1 MTNSDRRLPVAAAI
15 RDAYRFTFEHLGA
28 IIGLIWLPMIIGTV
42 LGFFIKQ
49 RAYLIFANAL
59 ASGNDARL
67 GPAMLGLLFYGL
79 AFLLLTAMMAVPVT
93 ELALGKRQSGTL
105 ARFAFGPAEWRLFK
119 SSLGLMA
126 FLMASL
132 VVAAL
137 VLKLAVPAAMQM
149 GAAVFANLFMAA
161 WLLFLAMRLGFLMPA
176 IAVSEDAAILPR
188 SWKLSAGNFW
198 ALLAV
203 MLGAVGPVL
212 LLAALVEMLIQGQA
226 GITPGLPGPASMMA
240 AQLNSAS
247 QNMPLTAG
255 LDFLMAPLVMGQM
268 LGAAAA
274 AYRALAGRDNPLAPD
289 GR

>member
-161 WLLFLAMRLGFLMPA
+161 WLLFLAMRLGFLMPT

-226 GITPGLPGPASMMA
+226 GITPGLQGPASMMA

>member
-1 MTNSDRRLPVAAAI
+1 MTRIPVADSI
-15 RDAYRFTFEHLGA
+15 RAAYRFTFEHLGA

-42 LGFFIKQ
+42 LGFFVKQ

-67 GPAMLGLLFYGL
+67 GPALLGLLFYGL
-79 AFLLLTAMMAVPVT
+79 AFMLLTAMMAVPVT

-126 FLMASL
+126 FLLSSL
-132 VVAAL
+132 VLATLASRLAVPPAAQAGVAAL
-137 VLKLAVPAAMQM
+137 
-149 GAAVFANLFMAA
+149 ANLFMAG
-161 WLLFLAMRLGFLMPA
+161 WLLFFAMRLGFLMPA
-176 IAVSEDAAILPR
+176 IAVSEDAPILPR

-203 MLGAVGPVL
+203 ILGAVGPVL
-212 LLAALVEMLIQGQA
+212 LLAGLVEMLIQGPA
-226 GITPGLPGPASMMA
+226 AIAPGLQGPAPMMA

-274 AYRALAGRDNPLAPD
+274 AYRALAGKDNPLVSD

>member
-1 MTNSDRRLPVAAAI
+1 MTRLPVADSI
-15 RDAYRFTFEHLGA
+15 RAAYRFTFEHLGA

-42 LGFFIKQ
+42 LGFFVKQ

-132 VVAAL
+132 VLAAL
-137 VLKLAVPAAMQM
+137 VSKLAVPPAMQM
-149 GAAVFANLFMAA
+149 GAAAFANLFMAG
-161 WLLFLAMRLGFLMPA
+161 WLLFFAMRLGFLMPA
-176 IAVSEDAAILPR
+176 IAVSEDAPILPR
-188 SWKLSAGNFW
+188 SWKLSGGNFW

-203 MLGAVGPVL
+203 MLGAVGPVGSAMARNRTWAA
-212 LLAALVEMLIQGQA
+212 LAAMSSMGRAMVVR
-226 GITPGLPGPASMMA
+226 PA
-240 AQLNSAS
+240 
-247 QNMPLTAG
+247 P
-255 LDFLMAPLVMGQM
+255 QM
-268 LGAAAA
+268 RNHSGSL
-274 AYRALAGRDNPLAPD
+274 
-289 GR
+289 

>member
-226 GITPGLPGPASMMA
+226 GITPGLQGPASMMA

>member
-1 MTNSDRRLPVAAAI
+1 
-15 RDAYRFTFEHLGA
+15 
-28 IIGLIWLPMIIGTV
+28 MIIGTV
-42 LGFFIKQ
+42 LGFFVKQ

-59 ASGNDARL
+59 ASGNDTRL
-67 GPAMLGLLFYGL
+67 APAMLGLLFYGL

-119 SSLGLMA
+119 SSLGLMV

-132 VVAAL
+132 VLAAL
-137 VLKLAVPAAMQM
+137 VSKLAVPPAMQL
-149 GAAVFANLFMAA
+149 GAAAFANLFMAG
-161 WLLFLAMRLGFLMPA
+161 WLLFFAMRLGFLMPA

-212 LLAALVEMLIQGQA
+212 LLAGLVEMLIQGQA
-226 GITPGLPGPASMMA
+226 VITPNLQGPASMMA
-240 AQLNSAS
+240 AQLSSAS
-247 QNMPLTAG
+247 RNMPLTAG

-274 AYRALAGRDNPLAPD
+274 AYRALAGRDNPLSSD

>member
-1 MTNSDRRLPVAAAI
+1 MTRLPVADSI
-15 RDAYRFTFEHLGA
+15 RAAYRFTFEHLGA

-42 LGFFIKQ
+42 LGFFVKQ

-132 VVAAL
+132 VLAAL
-137 VLKLAVPAAMQM
+137 VSKLAVPPAMQM
-149 GAAVFANLFMAA
+149 GAAAFANLFMAG
-161 WLLFLAMRLGFLMPA
+161 WLLFFAMRLGFLMPA
-176 IAVSEDAAILPR
+176 IAVSEDAPILPR
-188 SWKLSAGNFW
+188 SWKLSGGNFW

-212 LLAALVEMLIQGQA
+212 LLAGLVEMLIQGQTA
-226 GITPGLPGPASMMA
+226 ITPSLQGPASMMA

-274 AYRALAGRDNPLAPD
+274 AYRALAAPVSL
-289 GR
+289 